1 MVFQSDNCLFTKCPL
16 WADINYG
23 TIQTLLL
30 FVNTNVL
37 DKWYEAVNFTDVN
50 IIAWIV
56 QILSLYTWLK
66 AFALKRTWNWC
77 RHSPS
82 LFLNMNCLGLSGR
95 EVPRDAKALQIT
107 IARLKM
113 NSTRETNS
121 IETAARATGNE
132 QLLQKLETCL
142 QGIGNLSLQHLRD
155 IDINSLR

>member
-1 MVFQSDNCLFTKCPL
+1 
-16 WADINYG
+16 
-23 TIQTLLL
+23 
-30 FVNTNVL
+30 
-37 DKWYEAVNFTDVN
+37 
-50 IIAWIV
+50 
-56 QILSLYTWLK
+56 
-66 AFALKRTWNWC
+66 
-77 RHSPS
+77 
-82 LFLNMNCLGLSGR
+82 MNCLGLSGR

-113 NSTRETNS
+113 KSTRETNS